1 MKIKTLTITINLNN
15 LNHLKCAALF
25 LAAEQMKNNLKM
37 HRGKAHRTHPV
48 RGMWV
53 KTWLISMP
61 HKNKMA
67 AARNNLFMIYSMMN
81 TAHNDIYA
89 CDAGVMKS

>member
-1 MKIKTLTITINLNN
+1 
-15 LNHLKCAALF
+15 
-25 LAAEQMKNNLKM
+25 MKNNLKM